1 VSATIRAAVLI
12 GYPELARDIGL
23 DPLRLLDAVGIPRA
37 ALTDPDMRIPGAAMR
52 DLWELC
58 SQTAD
63 DWGLRLME
71 RRPLSVLGPLL
82 LLIREQPTLRDA
94 VLAVVRYHAIH
105 HTGVVAELEEFD
117 DLAIIRTVIR
127 YEPPRPSRQL
137 AESGVYQG
145 LRMWRLFLGPNWR
158 PLSASFMHAP
168 PASLDTLHRAF
179 GPNIMFNQDF
189 NGVVLDRSDLDTKN
203 EASDPEL
210 VRQVTVYAE
219 GLVRPVA
226 ASGTQQVR
234 EVIEDLLRTGTCNI
248 DTVAR
253 RMNLDTRTLQR
264 RLSQSN
270 SGFNDLLQ
278 EVRLGLA
285 LHYLEESD
293 RPFAEVAEALGFSAL
308 SAFSRWHRNHFG
320 HSPSERRDATRSRWA
335 PSR

>member
-1 VSATIRAAVLI
+1 MPATIRAAVLI

-23 DPLRLLDAVGIPRA
+23 DPLRMLDRVGIPRA
-37 ALTDPDMRIPGAAMR
+37 ALTDPDMRIPGTAMR

-58 SQTAD
+58 GQTAE

-117 DLAIIRTVIR
+117 DVAIIRTVIR
-127 YEPPRPSRQL
+127 YEPPGPSRQL
-137 AESGVYQG
+137 AESSVYQG
-145 LRMWRLFLGPNWR
+145 LRMWRIFLGPHWR
-158 PLSASFMHAP
+158 PLSASFMHAR
-168 PASLDTLHRAF
+168 PACVDTLRRVF
-179 GPNIMFNQDF
+179 GPDILFNQDF
-189 NGVVLDRSDLDTKN
+189 NGLVLHRSDLDTKN
-203 EASDPEL
+203 ETFDPEM

-219 GLVRPVA
+219 GLVRPLA
-226 ASGTQQVR
+226 ASETDQVR
-234 EVIEDLLRTGTCNI
+234 EVIEDLLRTGPCNI

-264 RLSQSN
+264 RLSRSN
-270 SGFNDLLQ
+270 SGFNELLQ

-293 RPFAEVAEALGFSAL
+293 RPYAEIAEVLGFSAL
-308 SAFSRWHRNHFG
+308 SAFSRWHRNNFG
-320 HSPSERRDATRSRWA
+320 QSPSERRDATRARWA
-335 PSR
+335 ESR